1 MAEKKLTGK
10 QAAFVEAYIQCNGN
24 ATAAAKAAGYK
35 GNNAT
40 LRQVGSENLTKPD
53 ILRAIKKRW
62 EDREVTTDR
71 VIGQLDAIATGSE
84 DEKNRLRA
92 LEIIGKQRFTQKIE
106 HSGKAEFIFEF
117 QTVAKDR
124 DGRLVVVDE

>member
-40 LRQVGSENLTKPD
+40 LRQAQRFD
-53 ILRAIKKRW
+53 RW
-62 EDREVTTDR
+62 E
-71 VIGQLDAIATGSE
+71 
-84 DEKNRLRA
+84 
-92 LEIIGKQRFTQKIE
+92 
-106 HSGKAEFIFEF
+106 
-117 QTVAKDR
+117 AKT
-124 DGRLVVVDE
+124 